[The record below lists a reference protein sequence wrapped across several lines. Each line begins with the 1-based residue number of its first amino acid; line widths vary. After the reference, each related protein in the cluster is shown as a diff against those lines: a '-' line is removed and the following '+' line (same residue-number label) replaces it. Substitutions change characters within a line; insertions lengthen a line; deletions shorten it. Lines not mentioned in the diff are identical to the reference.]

1 MKLDP
6 DRCRSL
12 LFVPAG
18 NKRFVNSAMRGHA
31 DVIQLDLEDAIA
43 PSQKQAARESARM
56 ELETIDAAGRVV
68 SVRVNVDD
76 SLLAA
81 DLEGVV
87 HPGLS
92 ALTIP
97 KVESSEMLAAI
108 DQQVSRLESKRS
120 MPSGEI
126 QLIAQIESS
135 KGILNVR
142 EIAHASPRLA
152 ALGIGMEDLIANV
165 GGTVG
170 PDALYFPAMQT
181 LYAAREAGVTPIGY
195 LGSITVYKDIKL
207 FQEWAMRAKALG
219 FDGGFCIHP
228 NQVAILNDSFRPTPE
243 EVDAAQGI
251 VNAVEQH
258 KEAGIGAFSH
268 DGKMVDAP
276 VVERARRVLRLH
288 QSYSL

>member
-18 NKRFVNSAMRGHA
+18 NERFVNSALRGHA

-108 DQQVSRLESKRS
+108 DQQVSRLGK
-120 MPSGEI
+120 
-126 QLIAQIESS
+126 
-135 KGILNVR
+135 
-142 EIAHASPRLA
+142 
-152 ALGIGMEDLIANV
+152 
-165 GGTVG
+165 
-170 PDALYFPAMQT
+170 
-181 LYAAREAGVTPIGY
+181 
-195 LGSITVYKDIKL
+195 
-207 FQEWAMRAKALG
+207 RAKHVLRR
-219 FDGGFCIHP
+219 DP
-228 NQVAILNDSFRPTPE
+228 
-243 EVDAAQGI
+243 VDHT
-251 VNAVEQH
+251 NR
-258 KEAGIGAFSH
+258 
-268 DGKMVDAP
+268 
-276 VVERARRVLRLH
+276 VVEGQPQRA
-288 QSYSL
+288 